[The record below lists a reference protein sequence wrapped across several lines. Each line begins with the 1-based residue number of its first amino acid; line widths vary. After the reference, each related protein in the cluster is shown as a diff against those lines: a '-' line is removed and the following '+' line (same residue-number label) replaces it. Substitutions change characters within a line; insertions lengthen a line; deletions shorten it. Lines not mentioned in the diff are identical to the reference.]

1 MKVRLEERE
10 LPEREYPVIM
20 KHLKF
25 PNVIVLVLEGSGDL
39 LQGSGVLLKVGG
51 DFGYKGYSVGDV
63 IDIDLNLWLEYDGKV
78 ILEN

>member
-20 KHLKF
+20 KHLNF
-25 PNVIVLVLEGSGDL
+25 PNVIVLVLEDSFGVL
-39 LQGSGVLLKVGG
+39 LEGSGVLLKVGG
-51 DFGYKGYSVGDV
+51 EFGYSVGDI